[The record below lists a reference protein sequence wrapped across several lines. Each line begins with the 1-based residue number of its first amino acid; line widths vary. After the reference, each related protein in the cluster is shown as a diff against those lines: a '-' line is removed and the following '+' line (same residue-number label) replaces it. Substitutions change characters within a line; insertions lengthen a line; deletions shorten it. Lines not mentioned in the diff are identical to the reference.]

1 VDDWLWL
8 RDRDDPEVLALLRSE
23 NAYTA
28 AATAHLAG
36 FHEHLFAE
44 IRGRIVETDLT
55 VAVRKDDWWYY
66 TRTVEGRDYAI
77 HCRLPV
83 HGEGRDPDTP
93 PGTETTDTGAD
104 LAPWPDEQVLLDE
117 NTLAGDHPYLDVA
130 NLSVSPGHGRLA
142 YAVDTTGDERFTLR
156 IRDLATGTDLP
167 GEIEGTSYGV
177 AWAND
182 NETIFFT
189 RPDAANRTYQ
199 LWRHTLGSPEAEDL
213 LVHEETDERF
223 HLGVDRTKDGAFIVL
238 ELHSKITAEVHTID
252 ADKPRSSPQIVE
264 PRRQGVEY
272 QVEHHGDTF
281 LLLTNDEAENFRVV
295 ATPASDPGRSRW
307 TEVIAHRED
316 VRIEGLDV
324 FARHLVSYE
333 RLDGNPRVRV
343 IGLADEESP
352 WQGSL
357 GEGAYIPIAEVP
369 SASWGGP
376 NPEFASSTLRYDY
389 SSLIT
394 PRAIFDLDMDNG
406 CSVLRKQQPVLG
418 GYDPADFAT
427 ERLWATAPDGTR
439 VPISVVHR
447 RDTPLDGTA
456 PCLLYGYGAYEHSVD
471 PVFSTF
477 RLSLLERGF
486 VFAIAHVRGGGEL
499 GRRWYEEGKLLSKP
513 NTFTDFVACA
523 RHLVDNGWT
532 RPERLVARG
541 GSAGGLLVGAV
552 ANLAPDAFRAMVAE
566 VPFVDCL
573 TTMLD
578 ETLPLTVIEWEEWG
592 NPAADPEVYRV
603 MKSYAPYDN
612 VHSGRYPSILV
623 TAGLEDPRVGYWEPT
638 KWVQRL
644 RAADRAN
651 DVLLKV
657 ELTAGHAGPSGRYDA
672 WRDEAFVLA
681 FVLDTLGLA
690 R

>member
-1 VDDWLWL
+1 MAPSVPAGSPPGSQEGSLGPSGTPVTPPVAPRRPAVLETHGDRRVDDWLWL

-272 QVEHHGDTF
+272 QVLVVAHIQPNEKDLGAIAALRVHGSARRVAHPEAHGDRRSAGALQGNLRLGILQTE
-281 LLLTNDEAENFRVV
+281 LAERATALGHDFDVRQRGQVGDQRVDQV
-295 ATPASDPGRSRW
+295 CRYRAGGGLGHFPAVTGTPAARMRFNRPSR
-307 TEVIAHRED
+307 
-316 VRIEGLDV
+316 
-324 FARHLVSYE
+324 
-333 RLDGNPRVRV
+333 
-343 IGLADEESP
+343 
-352 WQGSL
+352 
-357 GEGAYIPIAEVP
+357 
-369 SASWGGP
+369 
-376 NPEFASSTLRYDY
+376 SSTR
-389 SSLIT
+389 S
-394 PRAIFDLDMDNG
+394 
-406 CSVLRKQQPVLG
+406 
-418 GYDPADFAT
+418 
-427 ERLWATAPDGTR
+427 ATAGAPGSGTR
-439 VPISVVHR
+439 R
-447 RDTPLDGTA
+447 
-456 PCLLYGYGAYEHSVD
+456 
-471 PVFSTF
+471 
-477 RLSLLERGF
+477 
-486 VFAIAHVRGGGEL
+486 
-499 GRRWYEEGKLLSKP
+499 
-513 NTFTDFVACA
+513 
-523 RHLVDNGWT
+523 
-532 RPERLVARG
+532 
-541 GSAGGLLVGAV
+541 
-552 ANLAPDAFRAMVAE
+552 
-566 VPFVDCL
+566 
-573 TTMLD
+573 
-578 ETLPLTVIEWEEWG
+578 
-592 NPAADPEVYRV
+592 
-603 MKSYAPYDN
+603 
-612 VHSGRYPSILV
+612 
-623 TAGLEDPRVGYWEPT
+623 
-638 KWVQRL
+638 
-644 RAADRAN
+644 
-651 DVLLKV
+651 
-657 ELTAGHAGPSGRYDA
+657 
-672 WRDEAFVLA
+672 
-681 FVLDTLGLA
+681 
-690 R
+690 